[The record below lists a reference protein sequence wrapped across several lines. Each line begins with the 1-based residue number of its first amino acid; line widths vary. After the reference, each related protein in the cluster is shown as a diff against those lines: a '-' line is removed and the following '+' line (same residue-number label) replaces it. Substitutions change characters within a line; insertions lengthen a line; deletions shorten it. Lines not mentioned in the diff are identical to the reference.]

1 MKSRSINS
9 RRILLAMS
17 AAVVVALGFTT
28 NSNPRG
34 NTTMSEPGTPDEAI
48 AEVLAGN
55 QRYVKR
61 MNESQNIVIDRAA
74 LAAGQ
79 APFAA
84 VIRCADS
91 RVAPEICF
99 DQQLGRLFVC
109 AVAGNIPTPEIIA
122 SLEFG
127 VAVLGTKA
135 IVIMGH
141 SSCGAVDAA
150 IKHRK
155 DTSVL
160 PGSLP
165 MLIDQIV
172 SPCAMKVDPS
182 SKDALDIAIECNANM
197 GVDELV
203 RRSPIIAD
211 AVKDGSLKIIAGVQD
226 LKSGKFT
233 VTRK

>member
-1 MKSRSINS
+1 
-9 RRILLAMS
+9 
-17 AAVVVALGFTT
+17 
-28 NSNPRG
+28 
-34 NTTMSEPGTPDEAI
+34 MSEPGTPDEAI
-48 AEVLAGN
+48 AEVLSGN
-55 QRYVKR
+55 LRY
-61 MNESQNIVIDRAA
+61 MNHLNESQEIDIDRSA

-122 SLEFG
+122 SLEYG

-141 SSCGAVDAA
+141 SGCGAVEAA
-150 IKHRK
+150 IKHRD

-182 SKDALDIAIECNANM
+182 SKDALDTAIRCNANM
-197 GVDELV
+197 GVKELMG
-203 RRSPIIAD
+203 RSPVISE
-211 AVKDGSLKIIAGVQD
+211 AVKNGTLKIIAGVQD
-226 LKSGKFT
+226 LKSGKFN

>member
-1 MKSRSINS
+1 
-9 RRILLAMS
+9 MS
-17 AAVVVALGFTT
+17 AAVIVALGFTS
-28 NSNPRG
+28 NSNPSG
-34 NTTMSEPGTPDEAI
+34 NTSMPEPGTPDEAI

-55 QRYVKR
+55 LRYMKR
-61 MNESQNIVIDRAA
+61 MNESQEIVIDRDA

-122 SLEFG
+122 SLEYG
-127 VAVLGTKA
+127 VAVLGTKV

-141 SSCGAVDAA
+141 SSCGAVEAA
-150 IKHRK
+150 IKHRD

-165 MLIDQIV
+165 RLIDQIV
-172 SPCAMKVDPS
+172 SPCAMKVDPD
-182 SKDALDIAIECNANM
+182 SKDALDIAIRCNANL
-197 GVDELV
+197 GVDELI
-203 RRSPIIAD
+203 RRSPVIAD

>member
-1 MKSRSINS
+1 
-9 RRILLAMS
+9 
-17 AAVVVALGFTT
+17 
-28 NSNPRG
+28 
-34 NTTMSEPGTPDEAI
+34 MSEPGTPDEAF

-182 SKDALDIAIECNANM
+182 SKDALDTAIECNANM

-226 LKSGKFT
+226 LKSGKFN